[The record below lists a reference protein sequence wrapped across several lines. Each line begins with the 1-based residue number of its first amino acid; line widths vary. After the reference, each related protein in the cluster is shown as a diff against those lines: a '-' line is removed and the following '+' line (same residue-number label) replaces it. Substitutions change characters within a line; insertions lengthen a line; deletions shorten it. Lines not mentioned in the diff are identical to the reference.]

1 METAHE
7 WCRRVGEDPRRDSRR
22 VAVGRTRA
30 SLMDLWGSW
39 VGLGTRTRTAAHPWW
54 SRRYTT
60 RSLKCRG
67 HTDGS
72 PPRSP
77 SRGAPGSVSFP
88 QERAELCCIS
98 RYSVTFQHT
107 DETLTQAPMA
117 VKITER
123 AIKALAPPRRGS
135 RLIWDTELTGF
146 ALRVYAPTKAQPK
159 GARTFVLSYRHN
171 SSERR
176 ARVGSWPDWSASEA
190 RAEAK
195 KLRQRVDR
203 GEDPASKRR
212 KRRGAPTMADLSAR
226 NQGPRKVEQPQ
237 HVADVHHGNPV
248 ALDHA
253 ITDSETPVLANH
265 TVGSLLSL
273 LMTGDWQ
280 SQAQSASYKRVKLN
294 LAVEPDLAHVLS
306 PVEIA
311 LASDPQM
318 RGVWKV
324 LTRRRRDGGFV
335 YPARSA
341 WWQRYQTPAGAP
353 PAEAARVWQ
362 GEAMLQLFDT
372 ALSCQLLPLVT
383 MTRRQAEQ
391 QRD

>member
-1 METAHE
+1 
-7 WCRRVGEDPRRDSRR
+7 
-22 VAVGRTRA
+22 
-30 SLMDLWGSW
+30 
-39 VGLGTRTRTAAHPWW
+39 
-54 SRRYTT
+54 
-60 RSLKCRG
+60 
-67 HTDGS
+67 
-72 PPRSP
+72 
-77 SRGAPGSVSFP
+77 
-88 QERAELCCIS
+88 
-98 RYSVTFQHT
+98 YSVTFQHT

-237 HVADVHHGNPV
+237 HVADVHHGSPV

-391 QRD
+391 QRDHYLAKAHQLEFDAKTMMANPECFPHKRDEYRDRLREAAKAYTDYAQKIIPPQCGWRRSIANTTDARAALHLP